1 MLQRSSTA
9 AIQSPKCS
17 LWIRTSVIQSYRP
30 TFSSSHVTSYKRIG
44 LAWEESPLKSTLQ
57 LTLLVHLHYWS
68 VSGTSTVFFFFLP
81 FFCYCFYCM
90 FGGHEVT
97 CGAQTSPSLMEGKTY
112 SHTELMVRAENMMSL
127 WWLCQLINSSDEPTV
142 PAL

>member
-1 MLQRSSTA
+1 MLIVDQNKCDTKLQTHFFIQPCHFLQKDRASLGGILTEIHTSAHTA
-9 AIQSPKCS
+9 
-17 LWIRTSVIQSYRP
+17 
-30 TFSSSHVTSYKRIG
+30 
-44 LAWEESPLKSTLQ
+44 STLA
-57 LTLLVHLHYWS
+57 LLVSLRYFYC
-68 VSGTSTVFFFFLP
+68 FFFFLP